1 MLEEENKKETQESE
15 QVPATERIQ
24 EPEAVQSQE
33 SEPAQDQTPNPVRES
48 AGHSRRRQ
56 GEDKS
61 QNLRFGVI
69 AAGVVIALAVAA
81 FAGKSL
87 LSRQAGAGTAKNGA
101 ATASELSK
109 DEASEESRAEE
120 IKEKEAVVASYK
132 NLGIVQVSGYLNMRE
147 TASTDGNI
155 IGKLM
160 GDSACE
166 IVDDSTEGWYQVES
180 GGISGYISSEFV
192 LTGDEAKKKALELVE
207 KRALIT
213 ADSLNIRK
221 EPNTESEVV
230 GQALKN
236 ERYVVEGEPENGW
249 IQISSGYIFTDYAEI
264 KYALNE
270 ARKLDMRAMVLNLYK
285 NLGISSVDNY
295 LNVRDQ
301 PSEDG
306 NIIGKMTSKSAGEI
320 LETSEDGGWYK
331 IQSGPV
337 TGYVKAEYILT
348 GDAAKQ
354 EALQVAQLMAI
365 VSTDRLNART
375 EPNTDAPIWTQI
387 SNSERYTVMSQQDGW
402 VQIALDETSAYV
414 ATEFVDVRYALNEA
428 IEFTPVEETPE
439 PETKAASSQG
449 GSGSKSSSKGGSSS
463 QKASS
468 SGSSKRAQIANY
480 ATQFLGNPYVW
491 GGTSLTNGADCSG
504 FTMSVMAHFGVSL
517 PHHSGSQ
524 AGAGRSISSSQ
535 MRPGD
540 LIFYTNSG
548 GTINH
553 VALYIGGGRVCH
565 ASNARSGI
573 KISTWN
579 YRTPAKIVNV
589 LGD

>member
-1 MLEEENKKETQESE
+1 
-15 QVPATERIQ
+15 
-24 EPEAVQSQE
+24 
-33 SEPAQDQTPNPVRES
+33 
-48 AGHSRRRQ
+48 
-56 GEDKS
+56 
-61 QNLRFGVI
+61 
-69 AAGVVIALAVAA
+69 
-81 FAGKSL
+81 
-87 LSRQAGAGTAKNGA
+87 
-101 ATASELSK
+101 
-109 DEASEESRAEE
+109 
-120 IKEKEAVVASYK
+120 
-132 NLGIVQVSGYLNMRE
+132 
-147 TASTDGNI
+147 
-155 IGKLM
+155 
-160 GDSACE
+160 
-166 IVDDSTEGWYQVES
+166 
-180 GGISGYISSEFV
+180 
-192 LTGDEAKKKALELVE
+192 
-207 KRALIT
+207 
-213 ADSLNIRK
+213 
-221 EPNTESEVV
+221 
-230 GQALKN
+230 
-236 ERYVVEGEPENGW
+236 
-249 IQISSGYIFTDYAEI
+249 
-264 KYALNE
+264 
-270 ARKLDMRAMVLNLYK
+270 
-285 NLGISSVDNY
+285 
-295 LNVRDQ
+295 
-301 PSEDG
+301 
-306 NIIGKMTSKSAGEI
+306 
-320 LETSEDGGWYK
+320 
-331 IQSGPV
+331 
-337 TGYVKAEYILT
+337 
-348 GDAAKQ
+348 
-354 EALQVAQLMAI
+354 MAI

-387 SNSERYTVMSQQDGW
+387 SNSERYSVMSQQDGW

-439 PETKAASSQG
+439 SETKAASSKG
-449 GSGSKSSSKGGSSS
+449 GSGSKSSSKGGSGS

-504 FTMSVMAHFGVSL
+504 FTMSVMAHFGVGL

-565 ASNARSGI
+565 ASNARDGI

>member
-1 MLEEENKKETQESE
+1 MEEQKTEDYKERLQKAR
-15 QVPATERIQ
+15 QRRNGKDPMHWFMIGGC
-24 EPEAVQSQE
+24 AVIVVLALVIIVKL
-33 SEPAQDQTPNPVRES
+33 AQGGT
-48 AGHSRRRQ
+48 
-56 GEDKS
+56 
-61 QNLRFGVI
+61 FGGSGN
-69 AAGVVIALAVAA
+69 ARVA
-81 FAGKSL
+81 S
-87 LSRQAGAGTAKNGA
+87 
-101 ATASELSK
+101 ASEAEAQETVIGETLPE
-109 DEASEESRAEE
+109 DEEQAKEDEE
-120 IKEKEAVVASYK
+120 KKNVVESYQ
-132 NLGIVQVSGYLNMRE
+132 NLGIVDVSGYLNMRE
-147 TASTDGNI
+147 SASTTSDV

-160 GDSACE
+160 GGSACE
-166 IVDDSTEGWYQVES
+166 ILDDSQEGWYQVSS
-180 GGISGYISSEFV
+180 GGLEGYISSEFV
-192 LTGDEAKKKALELVE
+192 QTGEAAKTEAFELV
-207 KRALIT
+207 KKMAVIT
-213 ADSLNIRK
+213 TDKLNIRS
-221 EPNTESEVV
+221 EP
-230 GQALKN
+230 
-236 ERYVVEGEPENGW
+236 
-249 IQISSGYIFTDYAEI
+249 
-264 KYALNE
+264 
-270 ARKLDMRAMVLNLYK
+270 
-285 NLGISSVDNY
+285 SVNNY
-295 LNVRDQ
+295 LNIRVE
-301 PSEDG
+301 PKEDAK
-306 NIIGKMTSKSAGEI
+306 IIGKMTSKSGGEI
-320 LETSEDGGWYK
+320 LETTEDGGWYK
-331 IQSGPV
+331 IKSGPV
-337 TGYVKAEYILT
+337 TGYVKSEFILT

-387 SNSERYTVMSQQDGW
+387 SNSERYSVMSQQDGW

-439 PETKAASSQG
+439 PETKAASSKG
-449 GSGSKSSSKGGSSS
+449 GSGSKSSSNGGSGS

-491 GGTSLTNGADCSG
+491 GGTSLTNGTDCSG
-504 FTMSVMAHFGVSL
+504 FTMSVMAHFGVGL

-565 ASNARSGI
+565 ASNARDGI

>member
-1 MLEEENKKETQESE
+1 MQNKGSEMPKEHILVCLSSS
-15 QVPATERIQ
+15 PSNERIVRM
-24 EPEAVQSQE
+24 AGKM
-33 SEPAQDQTPNPVRES
+33 AQAFCASLTALYVQTPGDADMNAEDTVRLQANMRLGQQLGAEIVTT
-48 AGHSRRRQ
+48 H
-56 GEDKS
+56 GEDVATQIAEYVRLSDVTKIVIGRS
-61 QNLRFGVI
+61 GVQRRHFWSESTLTEQLI
-69 AAGVVIALAVAA
+69 TLAPEVDIYIIPDVEAYKNCRRNQPLTIRPAFPTARELLLTIGILAV
-81 FAGKSL
+81 
-87 LSRQAGAGTAKNGA
+87 T
-101 ATASELSK
+101 TV
-109 DEASEESRAEE
+109 
-120 IKEKEAVVASYK
+120 I
-132 NLGIVQVSGYLNMRE
+132 
-147 TASTDGNI
+147 
-155 IGKLM
+155 
-160 GDSACE
+160 
-166 IVDDSTEGWYQVES
+166 
-180 GGISGYISSEFV
+180 
-192 LTGDEAKKKALELVE
+192 
-207 KRALIT
+207 
-213 ADSLNIRK
+213 
-221 EPNTESEVV
+221 
-230 GQALKN
+230 
-236 ERYVVEGEPENGW
+236 GW
-249 IQISSGYIFTDYAEI
+249 IFLRT
-264 KYALNE
+264 
-270 ARKLDMRAMVLNLYK
+270 MVLNMYD
-285 NLGISSVDNY
+285 NLGISNVNNY
-295 LNVRDQ
+295 LNIRVE
-301 PSEDG
+301 PKEDAK
-306 NIIGKMTSKSAGEI
+306 IIGKMTSKSGGEI
-320 LETSEDGGWYK
+320 LETTEDGGWYK
-331 IQSGPV
+331 IKSGPV
-337 TGYVKAEYILT
+337 TGYVKSEFILT

-387 SNSERYTVMSQQDGW
+387 SNSERYSVMSQQDGW

-439 PETKAASSQG
+439 PETKAASSKG
-449 GSGSKSSSKGGSSS
+449 GSGSKSSSNGGSGS

-491 GGTSLTNGADCSG
+491 GGTSLTNGTDCSG
-504 FTMSVMAHFGVSL
+504 FTMSVMAHFGVGL

-565 ASNARSGI
+565 ASNARDGI

-579 YRTPAKIVNV
+579 YRSPVAIRNV

>member
-15 QVPATERIQ
+15 QVPAAERIQ

-33 SEPAQDQTPNPVRES
+33 SEPTQDQTPNPVRES

-61 QNLRFGVI
+61 QNLRFGVM

-249 IQISSGYIFTDYAEI
+249 IQISSGYISTDYAEI

-331 IQSGPV
+331 IQ
-337 TGYVKAEYILT
+337 
-348 GDAAKQ
+348 
-354 EALQVAQLMAI
+354 
-365 VSTDRLNART
+365 
-375 EPNTDAPIWTQI
+375 
-387 SNSERYTVMSQQDGW
+387 
-402 VQIALDETSAYV
+402 
-414 ATEFVDVRYALNEA
+414 
-428 IEFTPVEETPE
+428 
-439 PETKAASSQG
+439 
-449 GSGSKSSSKGGSSS
+449 
-463 QKASS
+463 
-468 SGSSKRAQIANY
+468 
-480 ATQFLGNPYVW
+480 
-491 GGTSLTNGADCSG
+491 
-504 FTMSVMAHFGVSL
+504 
-517 PHHSGSQ
+517 
-524 AGAGRSISSSQ
+524 
-535 MRPGD
+535 
-540 LIFYTNSG
+540 
-548 GTINH
+548 
-553 VALYIGGGRVCH
+553 
-565 ASNARSGI
+565 
-573 KISTWN
+573 
-579 YRTPAKIVNV
+579 
-589 LGD
+589 